1 MEMIAK
7 LQVNMSFVEAIDQ
20 ISVYAKFM
28 IELMKTKQILRDD
41 ENDELTDE
49 NVYLRTWVNTYP
61 WMGFGPYRHSWF

>member
-1 MEMIAK
+1 MKMIAK
-7 LQVNMSFVEAIDQ
+7 LKVNMSFVEAIDQ

-49 NVYLRTWVNTYP
+49 NVYLRT
-61 WMGFGPYRHSWF
+61 